1 MLKKVLRRLAFS
13 IIVLVGISVIAFV
26 LVRLAP
32 GDPARLMLGA
42 TATEEQVQQMHT
54 KMGLDEPYLT
64 QYFKYISGVL
74 HGDLGYSYYF
84 GMSCKELIS
93 GRIPATARLTLA
105 GVIVILIIAVPLGIT
120 AGIKK
125 GSAVDT
131 FSMFF
136 SLLGQSL
143 SPVWLGLLLIL
154 LFGVRLKVL
163 PTQGMGTLQH
173 IIMPGIVMG
182 FQFCSMTTRLLR
194 SGMAET
200 LEEDYITATRAR
212 GIGRIKVYTVYA
224 LKNAVLPTITNMGNN
239 IGNMMAGSMVIE
251 TIFGWPGLGEL
262 TIRAINLRDFYLVQS
277 ILLVSAFIFVSINL
291 IVDILYCV
299 IDKRIE
305 FN

>member
-1 MLKKVLRRLAFS
+1 MLKKILRRLVFS
-13 IIVLVGISVIAFV
+13 IIVLVGISVIAFA

-42 TATEEQVQQMHT
+42 TASEEQIEAMHV
-54 KMGLDEPYLT
+54 KMGLDQPYIV
-64 QYFKYISGVL
+64 QYFNYIKGVL
-74 HGDLGYSYYF
+74 QGDLGYSYYF
-84 GMSCKELIS
+84 GMSCNELIF
-93 GRIPATARLTLA
+93 GRLPATAKLTLA
-105 GVIVILIIAVPLGIT
+105 GLIVILIISVPLGIT

-125 GSAVDT
+125 GSGIDT

-143 SPVWLGLLLIL
+143 SPVWLGLIMILI
-154 LFGVRLKVL
+154 FGVNLGWL
-163 PTQGMGTLQH
+163 PTQGTGSMKH

-212 GIGRIKVYTVYA
+212 GVSRFKIYTIYA
-224 LKNAVLPTITNMGNN
+224 LKNAVLPVVTNMGNN
-239 IGNMMAGSMVIE
+239 IGTMMAGSMVIE

-262 TIRAINLRDFYLVQS
+262 TIRAINLRDFQLVQS
-277 ILLVSAFIFVSINL
+277 ILLVSAFIFVCVNL
-291 IVDILYCV
+291 IVDILYCI
-299 IDKRIE
+299 IDRRIE